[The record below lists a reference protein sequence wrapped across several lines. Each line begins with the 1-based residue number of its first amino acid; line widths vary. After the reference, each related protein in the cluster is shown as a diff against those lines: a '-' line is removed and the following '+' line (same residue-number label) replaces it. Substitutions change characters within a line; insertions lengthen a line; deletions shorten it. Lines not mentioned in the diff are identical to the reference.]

1 MPVST
6 FFHRGYKHTSLC
18 HSSHV
23 VQLLMG
29 CCVPEPGHGDGEAPA
44 CCQNLSLPSHSSMPL
59 PEQALHPAMLR
70 SSPIPGCL
78 HISPLFSS
86 TCLPPPS
93 PCSCLQCS
101 WLQPQGWV
109 SSRNC
114 QKVQQ
119 GVLERARDGGAV
131 SKGNTAGAQT
141 TGFILSFS
149 TCSPALSW
157 HTGTQHPES
166 QKHRTFPAQSDL
178 PIIREITTLEQ
189 RGWGYPWGYP
199 WE

>member
-1 MPVST
+1 MRTETPT
-6 FFHRGYKHTSLC
+6 R
-18 HSSHV
+18 
-23 VQLLMG
+23 
-29 CCVPEPGHGDGEAPA
+29 
-44 CCQNLSLPSHSSMPL
+44 CQDLSVPSHSSVPL
-59 PEQALHPAMLR
+59 PEEALCPAILR
-70 SSPIPGCL
+70 SLPIPGCL
-78 HISPLFSS
+78 HISPLLSS
-86 TCLPPPS
+86 TCLLPPS

-114 QKVQQ
+114 QKGQQ
-119 GVLERARDGGAV
+119 GVLKRARDGGAV

-141 TGFILSFS
+141 AGFILSFS

-157 HTGTQHPES
+157 HKGSQHSES
-166 QKHRTFPAQSDL
+166 QRHRTSPAQSDL

-199 WE
+199 RE